1 MFRVLSDVLSDRKI
15 KSGDVIEMRSL
26 DPGQTPEPYAIVAVC
41 FIWSGVLLLRQFV
54 PPRMLITNSAR
65 RNLPNLHL
73 EGLGSLSP
81 ACAWIPKHN
90 AERYLVSSIGAA
102 FALELAK
109 SGGEAMIAVAPKGE
123 NELAVRAP

>member
-15 KSGDVIEMRSL
+15 NSGHVIEMMSL

-73 EGLGSLSP
+73 GESWKLVACLRQGSES
-81 ACAWIPKHN
+81 
-90 AERYLVSSIGAA
+90 
-102 FALELAK
+102 
-109 SGGEAMIAVAPKGE
+109 
-123 NELAVRAP
+123 